1 MKRKQFA
8 SSDLSRFW
16 NRYKRNRLAVF
27 GLFFLA
33 ILVTAALFANVIA
46 PGGYDVQDYKIKF
59 TSPNWDHIL
68 GTDYLGRDNLVRMI
82 YGARIS
88 LSIGVITTTI
98 GTVIAVFIGML
109 AGFYGGK
116 ADNVLM
122 RIMDIFLSI
131 PSILLSIVLAAVFG
145 GGIGSM
151 IFALSL
157 GAVPGVS
164 RLVRA
169 MVLSERDKEY
179 IEVARTSRAGDFRIM
194 FRYIL
199 PNISSSL
206 IVLFTMGVAGGILN
220 ASTLS
225 FLGLGAQAPMPEWG
239 KMLSEG
245 RNYIRD
251 YPYLVLAPGMII
263 MLTVFSLNMIGDG
276 LRDALDPRL
285 KGK

>member
-1 MKRKQFA
+1 
-8 SSDLSRFW
+8 
-16 NRYKRNRLAVF
+16 
-27 GLFFLA
+27 
-33 ILVTAALFANVIA
+33 
-46 PGGYDVQDYKIKF
+46 
-59 TSPNWDHIL
+59 
-68 GTDYLGRDNLVRMI
+68 
-82 YGARIS
+82 
-88 LSIGVITTTI
+88 
-98 GTVIAVFIGML
+98 
-109 AGFYGGK
+109 
-116 ADNVLM
+116 
-122 RIMDIFLSI
+122 MDIFLSI

-145 GGIGSM
+145 GGVISM
-151 IFALSL
+151 ILALSL
-157 GAVPGVS
+157 GAIPGVS

-169 MVLSERDKEY
+169 MVISERDKEY
-179 IEVARTSRAGDFRIM
+179 IEVARTSRASDFRIM

-245 RNYIRD
+245 RGYIRD

-285 KGK
+285 KGR